1 VNQIGGLMLPRVLFV
16 DDDNLLLTAFKRA
29 FRGRFDLT
37 TVTSG
42 REALALVQNGS
53 PFAVVVADMQMP
65 EMNGIEFLQK
75 FAKIH
80 RETSRIMLTGQADLG
95 TAIEAV
101 NLGHVFRFIN
111 KPCAEESLA
120 TVIEAGIQQ
129 YHLVTA
135 ERMLLEDTL
144 AGSIQTMVELLSEFD
159 PRSFGDAQRVRD
171 YALKIAMH
179 LGLQTTWDLGVAAL
193 LSRVGRLAL
202 PMEVQMKAAQR
213 ERLSVQQQDLFRK
226 VPEIGSRLVAHIP
239 RLQSV
244 SKYIYYSAKNFN
256 GEGYPADGISGQD
269 LPLESRILKVAE
281 DFVARLN
288 VRQSKSVVVAQMR
301 LEHGKYDPTVLSAL
315 AEVISDLPAAAH
327 QQASRLESIDRLK
340 SGMVL
345 ASDVRT
351 SEGLL
356 ILAAGTRLAGI
367 HIERM
372 RTANSLNRIES
383 EVLVLSHDLEA

>member
-1 VNQIGGLMLPRVLFV
+1 MLPRVLFV

-29 FRGRFDLT
+29 FRGRFDLV
-37 TVTSG
+37 TVSSG
-42 REALALVQNGS
+42 QEALTLAQNSS

-65 EMNGIEFLQK
+65 EMNGIEFLQE
-75 FAKIH
+75 FARINK
-80 RETSRIMLTGQADLG
+80 ETSRIMLTGQAELG

-101 NLGHVFRFIN
+101 NLGHVFRFLN

-129 YHLVTA
+129 YLLVTA

-159 PRSFGDAQRVRD
+159 SRSFGDAQRVRD
-171 YALKIAMH
+171 YALKIAVQ
-179 LGLQTTWDLGVAAL
+179 LGLQTPWDLGVAAL
-193 LSRVGRLAL
+193 LSKIGRLAL
-202 PMEVQMKAAQR
+202 PMEIQLKASQR
-213 ERLSVQQQDLFRK
+213 ERLSAQQMDLFRK

-244 SKYIYYSAKNFN
+244 SKFIYYSAKSFD
-256 GEGYPADGISGQD
+256 GEGYPVDGISGQD
-269 LPLESRILKVAE
+269 LPIESRILKVAD

-288 VRQSKSVVVAQMR
+288 VRQSKSVVVAQMK
-301 LEHGKYDPTVLSAL
+301 LERGKYDPAVLSAL
-315 AEVISDLPAAAH
+315 AEVISDLPASAAS
-327 QQASRLESIDRLK
+327 QATHLERVDHLR

-345 ASDVRT
+345 ASDVQT
-351 SEGLL
+351 TEGLL

-372 RTANSLNRIES
+372 RTAASLRRIED
-383 EVLVLSHDLEA
+383 EVLVLSCDLEG